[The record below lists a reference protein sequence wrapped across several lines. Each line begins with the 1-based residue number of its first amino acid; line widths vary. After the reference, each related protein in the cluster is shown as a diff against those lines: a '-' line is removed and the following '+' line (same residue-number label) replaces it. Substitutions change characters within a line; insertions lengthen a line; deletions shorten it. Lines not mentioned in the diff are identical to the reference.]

1 MVEQI
6 QEDTE
11 LEHESDQP
19 DDSEGAPCNA
29 NEPAIHDSS
38 TTAIDN
44 NKEPATGKPKRS
56 NVASERFATFHK
68 APGPKKPAREKES
81 YLLKYTPM
89 TAGEGARSEAATR
102 AKKRWDDPEPAS
114 KFAIYSRLGK
124 APIFESKEIMR
135 AKRRARVRELM
146 VEGRA
151 INYIAKEVGAGRETI
166 YNDIT
171 IIGVQERTWT
181 KKPGFLFGKLST
193 NYSLKIT
200 ALRKELS
207 QAMDACDVVSIVEAM
222 EKVDRGWI
230 EFLFRS
236 GTIEQSLGKME
247 VEHVMKQAR
256 EEITIFQE
264 VVMTAFR
271 EHPDLWAQVKPQLE
285 MRMAAMKARQIT
297 EQTAIDADVD
307 DNDSNDDQRDELK
320 L

>member
-1 MVEQI
+1 MVEPI

-11 LEHESDQP
+11 LETGSDQP
-19 DDSEGAPCNA
+19 DDSEGAPIRQTEN
-29 NEPAIHDSS
+29 P
-38 TTAIDN
+38 TPRR
-44 NKEPATGKPKRS
+44 PAT
-56 NVASERFATFHK
+56 ASERFAQFHTK
-68 APGPKKPAREKES
+68 PVKKPPREKES
-81 YLLKYTPM
+81 YMYNHIPM
-89 TAGEGARSEAATR
+89 TPEEGARSEAATK
-102 AKKRWDDPEPAS
+102 AKKHWDDPEPAS
-114 KFAIYSRLGK
+114 KLAVYKRFAQ
-124 APIFESKEIMR
+124 APIHESKEIMR

-146 VEGRA
+146 VEGHS
-151 INYIAKEVGAGRETI
+151 INYIAKEVGAVRDTI

-171 IIGVQERTWT
+171 VIGIQERTWT

-207 QAMDACDVVSIVEAM
+207 QAMDARDVVSIVEAM

-256 EEITIFQE
+256 EEITVFQD
-264 VVMTAFR
+264 VVMAAFK

-285 MRMAAMKARQIT
+285 MRMAALKAKRVESQI
-297 EQTAIDADVD
+297 AIES
-307 DNDSNDDQRDELK
+307 DNDNDDDDQKDELK